1 MSRIEI
7 QRRTVMQRLAT
18 AARVPLA
25 ESGGVT
31 PQLIDDVCRQAG
43 VHPHS
48 FRALFPDDDAFL
60 DAVNDGLVEDCAARL
75 RGGVEAFVP
84 TQPGGPGSFD
94 EAAKALADSWPLD
107 RAGMLIRA
115 DRRVRALRRSDGGPT
130 VLKAEKL
137 FLDALVDV
145 LSALIA
151 KLGRRFSWSAV
162 RSVRVILDTY
172 ERSFETWLLTG
183 NDEADFHSS
192 PYVRHTLPA
201 LLEAMSEPGA
211 PDARADAARSPAAPA
226 SAPGPAVDPS

>member
-7 QRRTVMQRLAT
+7 QRQAVMARLAT

-31 PQLIDDVCRQAG
+31 PQLIDDVCRQVG

-60 DAVNDGLVEDCAARL
+60 DAVTDGLVEDCAARL
-75 RGGVEAFVP
+75 RGGVAAFEP
-84 TQPGGPGSFD
+84 SA
-94 EAAKALADSWPLD
+94 EAAGGSSVAFAEAAVALADSWPLD
-107 RAGMLIRA
+107 RDGMLIRA
-115 DRRVRALRRSDGGPT
+115 DRRARALRRSDGGSA

-145 LSALIA
+145 HSELMA
-151 KLGRRFSWSAV
+151 KLGRRFAGSPV

-172 ERSFETWLLTG
+172 ERAFETWLLTG
-183 NDEADFHSS
+183 ADAAGFHSS
-192 PYVRHTLPA
+192 PYVQRTLPT
-201 LLEAMSEPGA
+201 LLENMSEP
-211 PDARADAARSPAAPA
+211 
-226 SAPGPAVDPS
+226 V

>member
-7 QRRTVMQRLAT
+7 QRQAVMARLAT

-31 PQLIDDVCRQAG
+31 PQLIEDVCRQVG

-60 DAVNDGLVEDCAARL
+60 DAVTDGLVEDCAARL
-75 RGGVEAFVP
+75 RGGVATFEPSGAGGSAAF
-84 TQPGGPGSFD
+84 T
-94 EAAKALADSWPLD
+94 EAAVALADSWPLD
-107 RAGMLIRA
+107 RDGMLIRA
-115 DRRVRALRRSDGGPT
+115 DRRARALRRSDGGVA

-145 LSALIA
+145 HSELMA
-151 KLGRRFSWSAV
+151 KLGRRFAGSPV

-172 ERSFETWLLTG
+172 ERAFETWLLTG
-183 NDEADFHSS
+183 ADAAGFHSS
-192 PYVRHTLPA
+192 PYVQRTLPT
-201 LLEAMSEPGA
+201 LLENMSEPLGT
-211 PDARADAARSPAAPA
+211 
-226 SAPGPAVDPS
+226 

>member
-7 QRRTVMQRLAT
+7 QRQAVMARLAT

-31 PQLIDDVCRQAG
+31 PQLIDDVCRQVG

-60 DAVNDGLVEDCAARL
+60 DAVTDGLVEDCAARL
-75 RGGVEAFVP
+75 RGGVAAFEP
-84 TQPGGPGSFD
+84 SA
-94 EAAKALADSWPLD
+94 EAAGGSSVAFAEAAVALADSWPLD
-107 RAGMLIRA
+107 RDGMLIRA
-115 DRRVRALRRSDGGPT
+115 DRRARALRRSDGGSA

-145 LSALIA
+145 HSELMA
-151 KLGRRFSWSAV
+151 KLGRRFARSPV

-172 ERSFETWLLTG
+172 ERAFETWLLTG
-183 NDEADFHSS
+183 ADAAGFHSS
-192 PYVRHTLPA
+192 PYVQRTLPT
-201 LLEAMSEPGA
+201 LLENMSEP
-211 PDARADAARSPAAPA
+211 
-226 SAPGPAVDPS
+226 V